1 MKKLRKGLMTAVEGV
16 LWVTI
21 FFLLF
26 VLLYSIGLVALGI
39 DPACAEVEH
48 WPLAYVDVN
57 ADSYLNVRKTQAGEL
72 RTVRLESLA
81 EVLVLDVKD
90 GWALVIRPEHL
101 GNGDMNGTPLGW
113 VCMEYLRIYRDYM
126 VAAK

>member
-57 ADSYLNVRKTQAGEL
+57 ADSYLNVRKTPAGEL